1 MIHKYDRGHFMT
13 YVLFLLKK
21 ISNTLVQ
28 VTEVWTLL
36 RLLIIVMIASA
47 LLFKLDLS
55 ILLDPLILQFFLLPN
70 LQ

>member
-1 MIHKYDRGHFMT
+1 MT

>member
-1 MIHKYDRGHFMT
+1 MT

-28 VTEVWTLL
+28 VAEVWTLL

-47 LLFKLDLS
+47 LLFNLDLS
-55 ILLDPLILQFFLLPN
+55 ISVDSFILQFFLLQH
-70 LQ
+70 LL